1 VAFSPD
7 GKMLASTSEYGAVIL
22 WDVASRTPLGEPLK
36 RHRADVLSVAFSP
49 DGKTLASASQDRI
62 VVLWDVASRKPLGE
76 PLMGHEG
83 GVPSVAFSPDGRT
96 LASGSFDK
104 TVILWDVDVASWLR
118 RACAIANRNLT
129 HREWAQYVGE
139 DVPYTAPCPELPVPT
154 D

>member
-1 VAFSPD
+1 MAFSPD
-7 GKMLASTSEYGAVIL
+7 GKTLASASWDKTVIL

-36 RHRADVLSVAFSP
+36 GHQDAVYSVAFSP
-49 DGKTLASASQDRI
+49 DGKTLASAS
-62 VVLWDVASRKPLGE
+62 WDQ
-76 PLMGHEG
+76 
-83 GVPSVAFSPDGRT
+83 
-96 LASGSFDK
+96 

-139 DVPYTAPCPELPVPT
+139 DVPYQAPCPELPVPK